1 MTVAMFILLMTICSA
16 VSSVLTEGVK
26 KWFDN
31 ANKTYSSNLIAMFNA
46 IVVGCGGT
54 AIAYVLL
61 GVAFTLPNIL
71 CLVLMA
77 AAVWLGSMVG
87 YDKVIQLIAQITTAQ
102 QAKVKM
108 VAETEGQAVAEVEAE
123 EPTEEEKVEE

>member
-16 VSSVLTEGVK
+16 VSSLLTEGVK

-31 ANKTYSSNLIAMFNA
+31 ANKTYSSNLIAMVNA

-54 AIAYVLL
+54 AIAYILL
-61 GVAFTLPNIL
+61 GIAFTLPNIL

-77 AAVWLGSMVG
+77 VAVWLGSMVG
-87 YDKVIQLIAQITTAQ
+87 YDKVIQLIAQITTAK
-102 QAKVKM
+102 QAEVM
-108 VAETEGQAVAEVEAE
+108 LAEEVEAQEPVAEAEVEQ
-123 EPTEEEKVEE
+123 VEE